1 MQTPTV
7 TGIPQEVSTKAHAKL
22 SCLQNLLSML
32 DTHLRDTG
40 ADGTVLADVE
50 SARVMVQTTILALT
64 HAEHEPRSQTTDA
77 EPDTYIEAGSYPEP
91 PMPPTP
97 VAIQALGTLR
107 AAAHAYTQWD
117 RERGIVYGLG
127 NVLTEYATAARD
139 EVFGPSDP

>member
-50 SARVMVQTTILALT
+50 AARVLVQTTILTLT
-64 HAEHEPRSQTTDA
+64 HGEHEPRSQATET
-77 EPDTYIEAGSYPEP
+77 EPEDCCAQASDLKHG
-91 PMPPTP
+91 MPPTP

-107 AAAHAYTQWD
+107 AAANAYTQWD

-127 NVLTEYATAARD
+127 NVLAEYATAARD
-139 EVFGPSDP
+139 EVFGPPDS